1 MDKVKPEDKE
11 LTESQN
17 GRPALFS
24 SPEAMEA
31 MVIEYFKLF
40 GKESTD
46 EQREAKG
53 IAIYEHRPTITGLCL
68 FLGFESRQSFYAYEQ
83 KPGFSYTIKRARV
96 KIENLYENMLLSK
109 NTATGAIFALKN
121 FEWNDNQ
128 KIELTD
134 SRKATGDL
142 FPLDD
147 PNEISSEGA

>member
-1 MDKVKPEDKE
+1 METDKVKKE
-11 LTESQN
+11 EREQ
-17 GRPALFS
+17 GRPAMFDD
-24 SPEAMEA
+24 PKEMEA
-31 MVIEYFKLF
+31 AILEYFTLF

-121 FEWNDNQ
+121 FDWNDNQ

-147 PNEISSEGA
+147 QNEILPAGL